1 MKYAK
6 LLAPILLTGLFS
18 GCASVAV
25 SDNALNQRTSLA
37 LGLTPDQFTISNRVD
52 GGVRTDYNV
61 KTHDGKSYA
70 CYVTGSVSVM
80 GPVVSDALC
89 NTMGGNGQS
98 AQPVSS
104 SCNAL
109 LKAAGRC

>member
-1 MKYAK
+1 MKYTK
-6 LLAPILLTGLFS
+6 LFAPILLAGLVS

-25 SDNALNQRTSLA
+25 SDNVLSQRTSLA

-61 KTHDGKSYA
+61 KTRDGKNYA
-70 CYVTGSVSVM
+70 CYVTGSVSVL

-89 NTMGGNGQS
+89 NTMGGNDQP
-98 AQPVSS
+98 AQPVSN